1 MSNMQQLQHTPFPIL
16 STRFSVGRMGDVIF
30 FVEKDY
36 SPTPFAGGRIA
47 KQDGGY
53 RGAQTKVK
61 EA

>member
-1 MSNMQQLQHTPFPIL
+1 MSKAEHLQHTLISHSPD
-16 STRFSVGRMGDVIF
+16 TESVRRMGDVIF

-36 SPTPFAGGRIA
+36 IPTPFVGGRIP
-47 KQDGGY
+47 KEDGGY

>member
-1 MSNMQQLQHTPFPIL
+1 MSNIQQLQHTSFPIL
-16 STRFSVGRMGDVIF
+16 PTRFSVGRMGGVIF

>member
-1 MSNMQQLQHTPFPIL
+1 MSNIQQLQHTFFPIL
-16 STRFSVGRMGDVIF
+16 QTRFSVGRMGDVIF

-36 SPTPFAGGRIA
+36 SPTPFAGGRIP
-47 KQDGGY
+47 KEDGGY